1 MARRDLIVVGG
12 SAGAHAAL
20 LEILA
25 RLPVDLPAA
34 VLVATH
40 LAPGP
45 RSALADMLAK
55 ESALPIVA
63 AVDGE
68 PVRLGQVHVAVPDR
82 HLLIGAGGVLR
93 LGAGPRENRVRPAV
107 NPLFRAAARWAGSR
121 VAAVVLSGSL
131 DDGASAVAAP
141 AAELARLL
149 AQCAGEPVEDVG
161 APDVSLVWETD
172 MAADGRT
179 DVKFTRRPVA
189 LGCPE
194 CRGGMYEVRTGRAVH
209 YVCHVGHSWS
219 PRSFVAASDDAI
231 ETALWT
237 AISVMQEKIAMLGE
251 LATQAERAGD
261 RDRHRSYRAEAER
274 VGRDAEVLRRRML
287 RVDASPA

>member
-40 LAPGP
+40 QAPGP

-55 ESALPIVA
+55 ESALPVVA

-93 LGAGPRENRVRPAV
+93 LGVGPRENRVRPAV

-121 VAAVVLSGSL
+121 VAGVVLSGSL
-131 DDGASAVAAP
+131 DDGAAGLAAVAQRGGMALVQDP
-141 AAELARLL
+141 AEARFPGMLRAALA
-149 AQCAGEPVEDVG
+149 AVP
-161 APDVSLVWETD
+161 T
-172 MAADGRT
+172 
-179 DVKFTRRPVA
+179 KFTRRPVA

-231 ETALWT
+231 EAALWT
-237 AISVMQEKIAMLGE
+237 AISVMQEKIAILGE
-251 LATQAERAGD
+251 LAAQAERAGD

-274 VGRDAEVLRRRML
+274 VGRDAEVLGRRML